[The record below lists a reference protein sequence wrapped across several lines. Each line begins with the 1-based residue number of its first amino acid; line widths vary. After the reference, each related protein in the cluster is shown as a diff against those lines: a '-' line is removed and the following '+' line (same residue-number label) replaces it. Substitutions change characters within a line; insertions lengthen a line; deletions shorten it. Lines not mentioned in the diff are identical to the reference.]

1 MPLLEAEIA
10 RLQAD
15 PDTPRCGRRNR
26 ENRLKRLVSCWN
38 LLGHL
43 QLRRGDW
50 AALPPLSDASRDLLL
65 QVNVEAVPGDVLL
78 RVSSNW
84 ARTLLWQAPGNPG
97 RLVDDLTQLLELIE
111 SKRCAGSRPEEDHR
125 AFVRRWKQQ
134 ALAWRDDP
142 AVNAL
147 EAAQTLS
154 IALTLQ
160 TPALQ
165 QGCRLFWDSGSQPA

>member
-1 MPLLEAEIA
+1 MWPP
-10 RLQAD
+10 QS
-15 PDTPRCGRRNR
+15 

-50 AALPPLSDASRDLLL
+50 AALLSLSDASRELLM
-65 QVNVEAVPGDVLL
+65 QVDVEAVPGDVLL

-84 ARTLLWQAPGNPG
+84 ARTLLWQAPWNPD
-97 RLVDDLTQLLELIE
+97 RLVDDLTRLLELIE
-111 SKRCAGSRPEEDHR
+111 SERCAGSRPEEDHR
-125 AFVRRWKQQ
+125 AFVRRWQQQ

-142 AVNAL
+142 ALNAL

-154 IALTLQ
+154 VALTLQ